1 MLQLYKEKP
10 VLISM
15 KQNKSIFNVE
25 FCNIKMKLKM
35 CQFKLFHNYLINISG
50 NLTSDI
56 YEVNLLL
63 VRDNLNVTVSLD
75 DFLELLNGVRSVMVK
90 EFGFSRYRHQT

>member
-1 MLQLYKEKP
+1 MLQLYNEKP

-15 KQNKSIFNVE
+15 KQNKSVFSVK
-25 FCNIKMKLKM
+25 FCNVKMKLKM
-35 CQFKLFHNYLINISG
+35 CQFKLFHNYLMHTSE
-50 NLTSDI
+50 NLNSDSHK
-56 YEVNLLL
+56 VDLLL

-75 DFLELLNGVRSVMVK
+75 DFLELSNGVQSVMTK